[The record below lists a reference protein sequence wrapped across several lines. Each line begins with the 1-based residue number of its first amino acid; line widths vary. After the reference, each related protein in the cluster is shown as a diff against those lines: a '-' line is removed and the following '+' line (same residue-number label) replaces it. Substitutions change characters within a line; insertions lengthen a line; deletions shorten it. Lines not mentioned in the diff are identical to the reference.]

1 MVGRAVI
8 ITDDLEKST
17 QRDSERLR
25 EADQN
30 RSTLIAQTV
39 YLGSLALLMVVPV
52 IGGAYLGRWVDN
64 LFEGYSVRWTVSLIV
79 LGVFIGIVN
88 IYLFIKPVSRKR

>member
-1 MVGRAVI
+1 MMGSTGT
-8 ITDDLEKST
+8 ITDDLEKAA
-17 QRDSERLR
+17 QRDAERLK
-25 EADQN
+25 EADKN
-30 RSTLIAQTV
+30 RPTLVAQTV

-52 IGGAYLGRWVDN
+52 IGGAYLGRWIDG

-88 IYLFIKPVSRKR
+88 IYLFIKPVSKMR